1 MIKIEGRRFSN
12 REHEEA
18 GLSRF
23 RIGVEGLL
31 LNEGYMDCPGK
42 KMRKMRMLNKHLLPD
57 DTPVEGLFQLPVVL
71 PYRGPLPE
79 TFIPYSEKVGRDSRR
94 KGVYCHIDDYRFSS
108 VWTRPLAALGK
119 VRRYMVAVA
128 PDNTLWADG
137 RLCENLEQVRRSRT
151 IQRFWQN
158 NGMPTIQTAAW
169 GDAESVRGF
178 AFDGLA
184 RHSWTAIGHQ
194 RVGNRSEQRL
204 YRYAVMHLVERK
216 HPMGLIVFGAPLD
229 FNPGVPVVNMP
240 SFISKLRRI

>member
-1 MIKIEGRRFSN
+1 
-12 REHEEA
+12 
-18 GLSRF
+18 
-23 RIGVEGLL
+23 
-31 LNEGYMDCPGK
+31 
-42 KMRKMRMLNKHLLPD
+42 
-57 DTPVEGLFQLPVVL
+57 
-71 PYRGPLPE
+71 
-79 TFIPYSEKVGRDSRR
+79 
-94 KGVYCHIDDYRFSS
+94 
-108 VWTRPLAALGK
+108 
-119 VRRYMVAVA
+119 MVAVA